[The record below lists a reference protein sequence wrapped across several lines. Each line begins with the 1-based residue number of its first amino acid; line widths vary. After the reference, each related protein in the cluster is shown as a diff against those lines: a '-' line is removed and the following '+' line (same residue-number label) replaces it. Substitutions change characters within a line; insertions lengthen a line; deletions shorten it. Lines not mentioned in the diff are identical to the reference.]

1 MYGLYQRYYAGLAKA
16 GVQLITQFDSM
27 GGTTWGLA
35 EWQDQD
41 PKTAPKL
48 QVGRGCYLLTCSSYK
63 LQVIRIRSRAL
74 ACLSLCSSL
83 CELKNETGVDEL
95 LQDVAV
101 CFTILTW
108 EWST

>member
-27 GGTTWGLA
+27 GGTTWGLS

-48 QVGRGCYLLTCSSYK
+48 QVSAQTCLIVLIWDGHYHGDGNLTSCDDYISTA
-63 LQVIRIRSRAL
+63 R
-74 ACLSLCSSL
+74 LSA
-83 CELKNETGVDEL
+83 GDEHA
-95 LQDVAV
+95 QTHV
-101 CFTILTW
+101 
-108 EWST
+108 